1 MARLGRLGYA
11 TAEGTIF
18 RGRYLDTARAGG
30 HVMMLLQGGAHECG
44 GSGVR
49 MMSLLLGREASRFA
63 CGLSR
68 VLSLL
73 LLSLASSS
81 ERYMVSLGRYAKAA
95 IPGTASWFTLGA
107 RFAVDPA
114 AAAPVDAAAA
124 AVSEEV
130 FAKVSPPPSAMWLE
144 AAVVVVVVMAA
155 RCTRS
160 SQALRIQ
167 SLTELVSGT
176 VATSDTSECSFVES
190 TRRC

>member
-1 MARLGRLGYA
+1 
-11 TAEGTIF
+11 
-18 RGRYLDTARAGG
+18 
-30 HVMMLLQGGAHECG
+30 
-44 GSGVR
+44 
-49 MMSLLLGREASRFA
+49 MSLLLGREASRFA

-144 AAVVVVVVMAA
+144 AAVVVVVVVVMAA